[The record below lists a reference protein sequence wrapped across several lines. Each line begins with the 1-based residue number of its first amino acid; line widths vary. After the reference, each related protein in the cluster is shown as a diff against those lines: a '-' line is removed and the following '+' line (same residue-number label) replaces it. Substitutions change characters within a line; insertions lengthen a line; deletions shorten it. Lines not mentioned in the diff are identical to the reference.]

1 MFISHTR
8 FMAGIVELKT
18 LMNGM
23 ESINLLNQIDL
34 QQVEDN
40 LLDSN
45 FQTIICNIIKTH
57 KNVEK
62 RKYDYITTIITLYG
76 LLEAFVENIV
86 EEYLKKMSNIFEKY
100 MDFPDDIRE
109 SHVDLSI
116 ELIKNIHRSQYV
128 SVVSKEEIIKIYIC
142 VLKKTSAN

>member
-1 MFISHTR
+1 
-8 FMAGIVELKT
+8 MAGIVELKT